1 MKNPVQNGI
10 FFMEDI
16 QVLKY
21 PIMNGFIH
29 ERLLRFRMCIFMLY
43 SFSGCETR
51 RKENPQR

>member
-1 MKNPVQNGI
+1 MKNPVFERD

-16 QVLKY
+16 QALKY
-21 PIMNGFIH
+21 PIMNGFVH
-29 ERLLRFRMCIFMLY
+29 ERLLRFRMCMFMLY